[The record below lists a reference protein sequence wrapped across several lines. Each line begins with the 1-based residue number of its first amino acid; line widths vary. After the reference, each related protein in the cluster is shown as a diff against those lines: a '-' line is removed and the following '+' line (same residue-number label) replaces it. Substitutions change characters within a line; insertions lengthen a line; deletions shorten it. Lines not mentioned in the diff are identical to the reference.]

1 MPKLALKLLFIAPLL
16 LGLISQPARAEDKT
30 SIKVVLD
37 GKKLDYRFSI
47 QGEGRGP
54 SVFIFTGGE
63 TGIHKGNLDYS
74 YPNAEFHAFANTT
87 YYFVMTGDTNMTIK
101 ATAWTQGKAGAA
113 GTLANSGTFRITQNK
128 KGNEVTLEDFTHPEA
143 VKVTTRTFLFG
154 GKSPNNDII
163 TFKDPSD
170 VSK

>member
-1 MPKLALKLLFIAPLL
+1 MKLCTVIGYLAA
-16 LGLISQPARAEDKT
+16 
-30 SIKVVLD
+30 
-37 GKKLDYRFSI
+37 
-47 QGEGRGP
+47 
-54 SVFIFTGGE
+54 SVC
-63 TGIHKGNLDYS
+63 LMYS
-74 YPNAEFHAFANTT
+74 
-87 YYFVMTGDTNMTIK
+87 